1 MIFSQTFSHGMTTT
15 QVTSPN
21 HIQYES
27 HQYTEQSLPLTQK
40 LFSGNETD
48 ERLQKFPIVTIN
60 EYNPA
65 LTLTSTFPGSSKSSL
80 TQMNDVQNR
89 SFTKDYNKLPPVS
102 NILMPSSLR
111 SLPTD
116 IKYKKDSLSPSSSSS
131 SALFLSA
138 SSSSICPQSSLHD
151 FKRSECSKSSLLV
164 QDMRKQSENA
174 RQNQP
179 QVEYNT
185 YIDNEHQNS
194 EVYSSRKVLTNEPSM
209 ISLAP
214 SLPQPS
220 SLPPLIQMQSNYVNN
235 RLLHCIN
242 NSRNNMDGERI
253 KRPMNAFMV
262 WSRLQR
268 RKMAEE
274 NPKLHNSEISKQLGN
289 LWKSL
294 TNADKTPFIEEA
306 NRLRDYHMKRYPN
319 YKYCPRRKRKQPNA
333 KGLPQYKVK
342 TASELPLG
350 LVLCPTRAS
359 SFQATR
365 VTRVSHIVAQPFNKT
380 YVPILAPTM
389 RPCENTPT
397 RNICLS
403 NVDYKP
409 EQFILPSPM
418 MTHAYNK
425 PMSNCHPPVQ
435 NMILDDTA
443 NFQPADANYPPYKI
457 QMENT
462 PYYNNYIRD
471 STTDFVDE
479 REFYTSLNICQPTTS
494 NDMNGSNH
502 ESSIYDT
509 SHSPETYS
517 RFLDSID
524 LQTFF

>member
-89 SFTKDYNKLPPVS
+89 SFTKDYNKLP
-102 NILMPSSLR
+102 L
-111 SLPTD
+111 
-116 IKYKKDSLSPSSSSS
+116 
-131 SALFLSA
+131 
-138 SSSSICPQSSLHD
+138 
-151 FKRSECSKSSLLV
+151 SECSKSSLLV

-194 EVYSSRKVLTNEPSM
+194 EVYSSRKVLTDEPSM

-418 MTHAYNK
+418 MTPAYNK

-443 NFQPADANYPPYKI
+443 NFQPADANCPPYKI

-462 PYYNNYIRD
+462 PYYNNYFETVLLI
-471 STTDFVDE
+471 
-479 REFYTSLNICQPTTS
+479 LL
-494 NDMNGSNH
+494 MNENF
-502 ESSIYDT
+502 I
-509 SHSPETYS
+509 
-517 RFLDSID
+517 
-524 LQTFF
+524 QA